1 MLEYLYTGNVSID
14 STAGSSEGPIDLE
27 SAPQSASAGPGS
39 YQGFQRPAGNSNPA
53 PPIPFGYSPL
63 VTSNQSANFSSFTSG
78 PSFYPP
84 ASFTTPF
91 SNLRGNETFLDVPPS
106 PVTPPANP
114 QNLVTLAAIYCTAEK
129 YDVQSLKVLAK
140 GKYES
145 ILSSSWNTEHFID
158 SLKLIYD
165 GTPDMSEPD
174 SLRDLAVKT
183 AATHAKELMDR
194 GEFLSLCKERGDF
207 ATDVLKASLHQSSNS
222 DAGGSGIPRCRV
234 NSNHKIQVVPASRA
248 YGGQVTQKYKCSV
261 CNTLFD

>member
-248 YGGQVTQKYKCSV
+248 YGGQVTQK
-261 CNTLFD
+261 